1 MITNVKRGIV
11 MAAKPYALLALSTLL
26 AAGAAVAE
34 PLKPTGVFANAAP
47 VSKALMI
54 ALALSSVAALVV
66 GVFKLM
72 RGPQLNGG
80 SAFLS
85 SLRFGGPL
93 IGLLGAAWVGLSMF
107 LGLAN
112 SPVTPDLKG
121 LAPGLAEAALLLGLG
136 FLSGVVA
143 VTMNWTLEA
152 RIDRAILRP

>member
-1 MITNVKRGIV
+1 MS
-11 MAAKPYALLALSTLL
+11 AKPYALLSLPLL
-26 AAGAAVAE
+26 TAAGTAVAV
-34 PLKPTGVFANAAP
+34 PLRPMGVFAHAAP
-47 VSKALMI
+47 ISKALM
-54 ALALSSVAALVV
+54 ATLAVLAVAALVV

-107 LGLAN
+107 MGLAN
-112 SPVTPDLKG
+112 SPVTPELKV

-136 FLSGVVA
+136 FLSGVAA
-143 VTMNWTLEA
+143 VIMNWMVEA

>member
-1 MITNVKRGIV
+1 MS
-11 MAAKPYALLALSTLL
+11 AKSYALLSLPLL
-26 AAGAAVAE
+26 TAAGAAVAA
-34 PLKPTGVFANAAP
+34 PLRPMGVFAHAAP
-47 VSKALMI
+47 ISKALM
-54 ALALSSVAALVV
+54 ATLAVLAVAALVV

-107 LGLAN
+107 MGLAN
-112 SPVTPDLKG
+112 SPVTPELKI

-143 VTMNWTLEA
+143 VIMNWMVEA

>member
-1 MITNVKRGIV
+1 MS
-11 MAAKPYALLALSTLL
+11 AKPYALLSLPL
-26 AAGAAVAE
+26 AAAAGTAFAA
-34 PLKPTGVFANAAP
+34 PLRPMGVFAHAAP
-47 VSKALMI
+47 ISKALM
-54 ALALSSVAALVV
+54 ATLAVLTVAALVV

-107 LGLAN
+107 MGLAN
-112 SPVTPDLKG
+112 SPVTPELKV

-136 FLSGVVA
+136 FLSGVAA
-143 VTMNWTLEA
+143 VIMNWMVEA